1 MTKRSARHAQYALQG
16 KHWSRTAPWSRTL
29 SAAQSVRK
37 AFIPVGLDQI
47 VAMMV
52 KMSFQKSGAEIICS
66 YVHSTNTPATTAT
79 RIPRAPTQLSSQ
91 RATPTPFP
99 AKEGEKITSR
109 AFSTYSVEFL
119 RSRIDQSITNT
130 KSTDSPK
137 EGSGNEVLPIL
148 SGVGG
153 ALGITFLFA
162 LIIAMIRHG
171 WFCRPCFFWRDKSVQ
186 FPLAQIEHFP
196 LTRSNFLDLGSTNL

>member
-29 SAAQSVRK
+29 GAAQSARK
-37 AFIPVGLDQI
+37 AFILFRLVLPVGLARI

-66 YVHSTNTPATTAT
+66 YIHSTNTPATTAT

-91 RATPTPFP
+91 RDTPTPFP

-109 AFSTYSVEFL
+109 AFSTYLVEFL

-130 KSTDSPK
+130 K
-137 EGSGNEVLPIL
+137 
-148 SGVGG
+148 
-153 ALGITFLFA
+153 
-162 LIIAMIRHG
+162 
-171 WFCRPCFFWRDKSVQ
+171 
-186 FPLAQIEHFP
+186 
-196 LTRSNFLDLGSTNL
+196 

>member
-1 MTKRSARHAQYALQG
+1 
-16 KHWSRTAPWSRTL
+16 
-29 SAAQSVRK
+29 
-37 AFIPVGLDQI
+37 
-47 VAMMV
+47 MMV

-79 RIPRAPTQLSSQ
+79 RIPQAPTQLSSQ